1 MNISPVRIAPILALL
16 LSPFFLFPA
25 PASAA
30 AQSWQWSSLPAG
42 TAIAINSP
50 STTTGTLLALGNTS
64 ATTRGAASATSANSP
79 ASPATAPVGS
89 SMTVDPS
96 SAGIMGFNSIR
107 LNLNAKPPAACAL
120 PLYGTIA
127 ARAPDGA
134 LCLCHRSY
142 DGKQSIWEQIGT
154 GRPCW
159 PDKK

>member
-1 MNISPVRIAPILALL
+1 MNKSPVRSAPLLALL

-30 AQSWQWSSLPAG
+30 AQSWQWNSLPTG
-42 TAIAINSP
+42 TAVSINSP
-50 STTTGTLLALGNTS
+50 STTTGTLLAQGNTTP
-64 ATTRGAASATSANSP
+64 TTRGPASAISANSP
-79 ASPATAPVGS
+79 ASPATAGS

-96 SAGIMGFNSIR
+96 SAGTMGFNSIR
-107 LNLNAKPPAACAL
+107 LGLNAKSPAACAA
-120 PLYGTIA
+120 PLYGTMT

-134 LCLCHRSY
+134 LCLCHQSY

-159 PDKK
+159 PDQK